1 MADDPKFVRLHNRL
15 ARGSQVDLAS
25 GFGIS
30 GLDIVPFPKDPDQAA
45 HVRDGLRRGVYD
57 QASDDEVKAFQGRE
71 NDYLERTGVAHE
83 AARHQEG
90 QVRAL
95 ADADR
100 LEIEGSRGLG
110 RNNVAAY
117 EADQARRDALLEA
130 DGGKTSKGSGKGS
143 KADQAAAEEEAKRV
157 AAEAEA
163 AALAGAGKQPPAV

>member
-30 GLDIVPFPKDPDQAA
+30 GLDIVPFPKDADQAA

-57 QASDDEVKAFQGRE
+57 AASDSEVEAFRGRE
-71 NDYLERTGVAHE
+71 NDYLERTGVAAE
-83 AARHQEG
+83 PPRHQEG

-100 LEIEGSRGLG
+100 IEIEGSRGLG

-117 EADQARRDALLEA
+117 EADQARRDALIEA
-130 DGGKTSKGSGKGS
+130 SEGKTSKGGSKAS
-143 KADQAAAEEEAKRV
+143 KADQAAADEAAKAA

-163 AALAGAGKQPPAV
+163 AALAAAGRQPPAV